1 MSLIYIGK
9 SGRKKVFIT
18 PYSEKRLRQRNLSS
32 KEVLYILAHRHGSY
46 PIDENGRQKIR
57 ATVKENKKAFLTVF
71 EDNKKIIVITG
82 GEA

>member
-9 SGRKKVFIT
+9 LGRKKVFIT
-18 PYSEKRLRQRNLSS
+18 PYSEKRLRQRNLNS

-46 PIDENGRQKIR
+46 PIDEDGRQKIR
-57 ATVKENKKAFLTVF
+57 ATVPQNKKVFLTVF
-71 EDNKKIIVITG
+71 EDIKKIIVITG